1 MDTRQQRFVR
11 LVEPHHVRA
20 LAFARCLCHSVA
32 DGDDLFQVALLR
44 ALERIDQLRD
54 DHAFRA
60 WFYRII
66 VSVHRNRVRRPFWRR
81 LVPLGDHR
89 APEMPVDEALASAQ
103 RARIALGCLA
113 PEQRETIVL
122 FEIDGWSVDEIAAL
136 HGVSVSAVKSRLVR
150 ARERLREFYTRRFGT
165 QERAALPSPGGTP

>member
-1 MDTRQQRFVR
+1 MDARQQRFVR
-11 LVEPHHVRA
+11 LVEPHHDRA
-20 LAFARCLCHSVA
+20 LGFARCLCASAA
-32 DGDDLFQVALLR
+32 DGDDLFQIVLLR

-54 DHAFRA
+54 DGAFRA

-66 VSVHRNRVRRPFWRR
+66 VSVHRNRSRRPFWRR
-81 LVPLGDHR
+81 LVPLDDYR
-89 APEMPVDEALASAQ
+89 APDVPVDEALASAQ

-113 PEQRETIVL
+113 PEQRETILL

-150 ARERLREFYTRRFGT
+150 ARERLREFYTKRFMP
-165 QERAALPSPGGTP
+165 ERAALPSPGGAP